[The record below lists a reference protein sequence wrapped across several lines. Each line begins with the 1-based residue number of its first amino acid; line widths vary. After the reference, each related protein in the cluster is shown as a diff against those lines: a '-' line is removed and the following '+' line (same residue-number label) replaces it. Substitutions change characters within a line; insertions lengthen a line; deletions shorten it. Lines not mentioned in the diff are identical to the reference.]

1 MKQAADK
8 TQDLNVDKQSCAA
21 WIAGFLKARG
31 VDRIFGL
38 QGGHIQPIWDHVAQ
52 QGIRIIDVRDE
63 GAAVHMAHAHA
74 ELTGQFGVA
83 MVTAGPGVTNTVT
96 AMANAS
102 LARAPVLLIGG
113 CTSRPQA
120 NMGPLQDIPHVDILR
135 PVTRTSRT
143 ARVAEQVLRELDEAV
158 ARAMGDAGEPGPV
171 YIEIPT
177 DVLRTRVPP
186 QLVLAEWMQVKLPR
200 VLPPDP
206 AGVAEAV
213 DAFWSAKRP
222 LVITGRGA
230 RQAGEALVRLLDTTG
245 ALYLDTQES
254 RGLVPGDHP
263 STVAAVRAAAMTEA
277 DVVLLIGRKLDYQVG
292 YGSPAVFPN
301 ARFIRVADTA
311 SELIDN
317 RRGQPELLA
326 SPHLALDAMVEFAG
340 NREPNLDK
348 AWAEGLRRRHRE
360 RTASA
365 GSDKDRPLTGADG
378 KIHPRAIFDAIAA
391 VAEPDYV
398 GIADGGDLL
407 SFARTGLRANTYMDA
422 GAFGCL
428 GVGVPFAIA
437 AALAMPNRQVISV
450 NGDGAFGIN
459 AMEIDT
465 AVRHGAKVVFIV
477 SNNAAWNIE
486 RLDQEMNYGGRVVGT
501 TLRHSDYAALARAL
515 GASGERVEKPAD
527 LPGALQRALKKTPAL
542 IDVVTSQSVI
552 SSDAQKGLG
561 FVPDFQALTAWDEA
575 ERKRREMPA
584 TLLAGADKVIG

>member
-1 MKQAADK
+1 M
-8 TQDLNVDKQSCAA
+8 TQDLNADEQSCAA
-21 WIAGFLKARG
+21 WIARFLKTRG
-31 VDRIFGL
+31 IDRIFGL
-38 QGGHIQPIWDHVAQ
+38 QGGHIQPIWDHVAR

-74 ELTGQFGVA
+74 ELTGGFGVA

-135 PVTRTSRT
+135 PVTRASRT
-143 ARVAEQVLRELDEAV
+143 LRVPEQVVRELDEAV

-171 YIEIPT
+171 YVEIPT
-177 DVLRTRVPP
+177 DVLRTTVPP
-186 QLVLAEWMQVKLPR
+186 QLVLDDWMQAKAPR
-200 VLPPDP
+200 LLPPDP
-206 AGVAEAV
+206 GLIAEAV
-213 DAFWSAKRP
+213 DVFWQAKRP

-230 RQAGEALVRLLDTTG
+230 RQAGTALTRLLDATG

-254 RGLVPGDHP
+254 RGLVPADHP
-263 STVAAVRAAAMTEA
+263 STAAAVRAAAMSEA

-292 YGSPAVFPN
+292 YGSPAVFPH
-301 ARFIRVADTA
+301 ARFIRLADNPG
-311 SELIDN
+311 ELIDN

-326 SPHLALDAMVEFAG
+326 SPQLALDAMVAAAG
-340 NREPNLDK
+340 NREPAIDET
-348 AWAEGLRRRHRE
+348 WADGLRRRHRE
-360 RTASA
+360 RMVSA
-365 GSDKDRPLTGADG
+365 AAAKDRPSTGADG
-378 KIHPRAIFDAIAA
+378 TIHPRAIFDA
-391 VAEPDYV
+391 VATVADPDYV
-398 GIADGGDLL
+398 AIADGGDLL
-407 SFARTGLRANTYMDA
+407 SFARTGLQATTYMDA

-437 AALAMPNRQVISV
+437 ASLAMPGRQVISV

-465 AVRHGAKVVFIV
+465 AVRHGAKVIFIV

-501 TLRHSDYAALARAL
+501 TLRHSDYAAMARAL
-515 GASGERVEKPAD
+515 GLHGERVEKPED
-527 LPGALQRALKKTPAL
+527 LRGALERAVKNAPAL
-542 IDVVTSQSVI
+542 VDVVTSQSVI

-561 FVPDFQALTAWDEA
+561 FVPDFQALTTWDEA
-575 ERKRREMPA
+575 EQRRRKVR
-584 TLLAGADKVIG
+584 

>member
-1 MKQAADK
+1 MSKPPAT
-8 TQDLNVDKQSCAA
+8 TQDLNADTSSCAA
-21 WIAGFLKARG
+21 WIARFLKARG
-31 VDRIFGL
+31 IDRIFGL
-38 QGGHIQPIWDHVAQ
+38 QGGHIQPIWDHVAR

-74 ELTGQFGVA
+74 ELTGALGVA
-83 MVTAGPGVTNTVT
+83 MATAGPGVTNTVT

-102 LARAPVLLIGG
+102 LARMPVLLIGG

-135 PVTRTSRT
+135 PVTRAART
-143 ARVAEQVLRELDEAV
+143 ARVAEQVVRELDEAV
-158 ARAMGDAGEPGPV
+158 ARATGDAGEPGPV

-186 QLVLAEWMQVKLPR
+186 QLVLAEWMQSKPPR
-200 VLPPDP
+200 MLPPDP
-206 AGVAEAV
+206 SAVAEAV
-213 DAFWSAKRP
+213 DVFWSAKRP
-222 LVITGRGA
+222 LVVTGRGA
-230 RQAGEALVRLLDTTG
+230 RQASAALVRLLDATG

-254 RGLVPGDHP
+254 RGLVPADHP
-263 STVAAVRAAAMTEA
+263 SIVAAMRAAAMAEA

-301 ARFIRVADTA
+301 ARFIRISDNAG
-311 SELIDN
+311 ELIDN
-317 RRGQPELLA
+317 RRGEPELLA
-326 SPHLALDAMVEFAG
+326 SPPLALDAMLATAG
-340 NREPNLDK
+340 NREPGLDK
-348 AWAEGLRRRHRE
+348 AWADGLRRRHCE
-360 RTASA
+360 RTTSA
-365 GSDKDRPLTGADG
+365 AIAKDRRATGADG

-391 VAEPDYV
+391 VANPDYIA
-398 GIADGGDLL
+398 IADGGDLL
-407 SFARTGLRANTYMDA
+407 SFARTGLQAKTYMDA
-422 GAFGCL
+422 GAFGCR

-437 AALAMPNRQVISV
+437 AALAVPNRQVISV

-465 AVRHGAKVVFIV
+465 AVRHAAKVVFIV

-515 GASGERVEKPAD
+515 GANGERVEKAAD
-527 LPGALQRALKKTPAL
+527 LPAALRRALENAPAL
-542 IDVVTSQSVI
+542 VDVVTSQTVM

-561 FVPDFQALTAWDEA
+561 FVPDFQALTTWDDA
-575 ERKRREMPA
+575 EKKRRG
-584 TLLAGADKVIG
+584 TK

>member
-8 TQDLNVDKQSCAA
+8 TQDLNADKQSCAA

-31 VDRIFGL
+31 VERIFGL

-158 ARAMGDAGEPGPV
+158 ARAMGDAGEPGPA

-186 QLVLAEWMQVKLPR
+186 QLVLAEWMQAKLPR
-200 VLPPDP
+200 VLLPDP
-206 AGVAEAV
+206 AAVAQAV

-230 RQAGEALVRLLDTTG
+230 RQAGEALVRLLDATG

-301 ARFIRVADTA
+301 ACFIRVADTA

-398 GIADGGDLL
+398 GVADGGDLL

-486 RLDQEMNYGGRVVGT
+486 RLDQEMNYGGRIVGT

-527 LPGALQRALKKTPAL
+527 LPGALQRALKNTPAL

-575 ERKRREMPA
+575 ERKRRDMPP
-584 TLLAGADKVIG
+584 TLLARADKVIG

>member
-8 TQDLNVDKQSCAA
+8 TQDLNADKQSCAA

-31 VDRIFGL
+31 VERIFGL

-158 ARAMGDAGEPGPV
+158 ARAMGDAGEPGPA

-186 QLVLAEWMQVKLPR
+186 QLVLAEWMQAKLPR
-200 VLPPDP
+200 VLLPDP
-206 AGVAEAV
+206 AAVAQAV

-230 RQAGEALVRLLDTTG
+230 RQAGEALVRLLDATG

-301 ARFIRVADTA
+301 ACFIRVADTA

-398 GIADGGDLL
+398 GVADGGDLL

-486 RLDQEMNYGGRVVGT
+486 RLDQEMNYGGRIVGT

-527 LPGALQRALKKTPAL
+527 LPDALQRALKNTPAL

-575 ERKRREMPA
+575 ERKRRDMPP
-584 TLLAGADKVIG
+584 TLLVRADKVIR

>member
-1 MKQAADK
+1 M
-8 TQDLNVDKQSCAA
+8 TQDLNANEQSCAA
-21 WIAGFLKARG
+21 WVARFLKTRG
-31 VDRIFGL
+31 IDRIFGL
-38 QGGHIQPIWDHVAQ
+38 QGGHIQPIWDHVAR

-74 ELTGQFGVA
+74 ELTGGFGVA

-135 PVTRTSRT
+135 PVTRASRT
-143 ARVAEQVLRELDEAV
+143 LRVPEQVVRELDEAV
-158 ARAMGDAGEPGPV
+158 ARAMGDAGEPGPAYV
-171 YIEIPT
+171 EIPT
-177 DVLRTRVPP
+177 DVLRTTVSP
-186 QLVLAEWMQVKLPR
+186 QLVLDDWMQAKAPR
-200 VLPPDP
+200 LFPPDP
-206 AGVAEAV
+206 GLIAEAV
-213 DAFWSAKRP
+213 DVFWQAKRP

-230 RQAGEALVRLLDTTG
+230 RQAGAALTRLLDATG

-254 RGLVPGDHP
+254 RGLVPANHA
-263 STVAAVRAAAMTEA
+263 STAAAVRATAMSEA

-292 YGSPAVFPN
+292 YGSPAVFPH
-301 ARFIRVADTA
+301 ARFIRLADNPG
-311 SELIDN
+311 ELIDN

-326 SPHLALDAMVEFAG
+326 SPQLALDAMVEAAG
-340 NREPNLDK
+340 NREPAIDK
-348 AWAEGLRRRHRE
+348 VWADGLRRRHRE
-360 RTASA
+360 RMASSA
-365 GSDKDRPLTGADG
+365 AAKNSPSTGADG
-378 KIHPRAIFDAIAA
+378 KIHPRAIFDAVAA
-391 VAEPDYV
+391 VADPEYV
-398 GIADGGDLL
+398 AIADGGDLL
-407 SFARTGLRANTYMDA
+407 SFARTGLQAMTYMDA

-437 AALAMPNRQVISV
+437 ASLAMPGRQVISV

-501 TLRHSDYAALARAL
+501 TLRHSDYAAMARAL
-515 GASGERVEKPAD
+515 GLHGERVEKPED
-527 LPGALQRALKKTPAL
+527 LRRALESAVKNAPAL
-542 IDVVTSQSVI
+542 VDVVTSQTVM

-561 FVPDFQALTAWDEA
+561 FVPEFQALTAWDEA
-575 ERKRREMPA
+575 EQRRRKTR
-584 TLLAGADKVIG
+584 